1 MPRKYKKTLKQKKTE
16 KMNFKMYNR
25 YSKKKSNKTLCL
37 LDHPEPTN
45 ILKKRLGSRAF
56 GRNMIKK

>member
-1 MPRKYKKTLKQKKTE
+1 MERKYKKTLKKKKTD

>member
-25 YSKKKSNKTLCL
+25 YSKKKSN
-37 LDHPEPTN
+37 
-45 ILKKRLGSRAF
+45 
-56 GRNMIKK
+56 

>member
-1 MPRKYKKTLKQKKTE
+1 MPRNYKKSLKKKKTD
-16 KMNFKMYNR
+16 KMNFKMLNS

>member
-1 MPRKYKKTLKQKKTE
+1 MERKYKKTLKKKKTD

-45 ILKKRLGSRAF
+45 ILKKRIGSRAF

>member
-1 MPRKYKKTLKQKKTE
+1 MERKYKKTLKKKKTD

-45 ILKKRLGSRAF
+45 ILKKRLGTRAF